1 MTINALSPSMGT
13 TLCLLDDD
21 TIARIAL
28 AGAGVSGDP
37 GVAIGVDTLGGPVA
51 FVAAVHD
58 GEDRAAPLSNLVRQ
72 RIRAFATP
80 SRVGDVLQSMTC
92 NHVCAVTPWHD
103 QWPTQLDALD
113 RIAPLVL
120 FTQGDVDVLGR
131 PSVAITGTTEP
142 TVEAV
147 HMTIELTTGLADRR
161 WVIAASTSHGVDQLA
176 LRAAAAMGGET
187 ITVAA
192 MGLRGLNVGRG
203 SVAISELPPTPTVTV
218 RGQRRAKYLLAA
230 ITTKTIIVEAG
241 VSSGALRTAEAAQA
255 MNRPVGVAA
264 GTNGN
269 PPTAG
274 CLELLEL
281 LERHSVAI
289 VSSITDADRLQ

>member
-13 TLCLLDDD
+13 NSCLLDDD

-37 GVAIGVDTLGGPVA
+37 AVAIGIDTLGGPVA

-92 NHVCAVTPWHD
+92 NHVCAVTPRHD

-161 WVIAASTSHGVDQLA
+161 WVIAAGTSHGIDQLA
-176 LRAAAAMGGET
+176 LHAAAAMSGET

-192 MGLRGLNVGRG
+192 MGLRGLTVMDG
-203 SVAISELPPTPTVTV
+203 SVAISELPPTTTVTV

-230 ITTKTIIVEAG
+230 ITTKTIIIEAG
-241 VSSGALRTAEAAQA
+241 MSTGALRTAEAAQA
-255 MNRPVGVAA
+255 MNRPVGVAS

-274 CLELLEL
+274 CLEM

>member
-1 MTINALSPSMGT
+1 MTINAPSPSMGNT
-13 TLCLLDDD
+13 SYLLDDD

-28 AGAGVSGDP
+28 ACAGVSGDP
-37 GVAIGVDTLGGPVA
+37 AVAIGVDTLGGPVA

-58 GEDRAAPLSNLVRQ
+58 GEDHAAALSNLVRQ

-92 NHVCAVTPWHD
+92 DRVCAVTPRHD

-120 FTQGDVDVLGR
+120 FTEGDVDVLGR
-131 PSVAITGTTEP
+131 PSVSITGTTEP
-142 TVEAV
+142 TAEAV
-147 HMTIELTTGLADRR
+147 QMTIELTTGLADRR
-161 WVIAASTSHGVDQLA
+161 WVIAAGTGHGIDQLA
-176 LRAAAAMGGET
+176 LHAAAAMSGET

-192 MGLRGLNVGRG
+192 MGLRGLTVTDG
-203 SVAISELPPTPTVTV
+203 SVAISELPPTTTVTV

-230 ITTKTIIVEAG
+230 IATKTILIEAG
-241 VSSGALRTAEAAQA
+241 ISTGALRTAEAAQA
-255 MNRPVGVAA
+255 MNRPVGVVS

-274 CLELLEL
+274 CLDL